1 MANPECEYTLAV
13 MHAAAARGSRRARS
27 AGAAALA
34 FAACFAAGP
43 LRADPAPAPGAVE
56 LRVVTYNTHGLPA
69 WIARDDPER
78 RFPVIG
84 KLLDAYDLAVVQED
98 FFHHE
103 LLLGAISLPLR
114 ARGNER
120 SGLTTLARLP
130 ATALV
135 EAQAE
140 PYGICS
146 GWLFG
151 ANDCLGDKGFLRT
164 RIAFANGARVD
175 FVNTHLDAGRDDADR
190 AARRAQ
196 LEILAERLRRA
207 SASVPLVVGGD
218 LNLHH
223 DDPGDRA
230 LLAGFSSAL
239 GLTDSQA
246 VPAPGSGWERID
258 YLLYRSGDG
267 AALEV
272 LEAGMAAEFVH
283 DGAPLSDHPALWA
296 RLRVVAR

>member
-1 MANPECEYTLAV
+1 
-13 MHAAAARGSRRARS
+13 MHASAARGSRRARS

-34 FAACFAAGP
+34 FAACFAAEP
-43 LRADPAPAPGAVE
+43 LRADPAPGAVE

-130 ATALV
+130 AAALV

-164 RIAFANGARVD
+164 RIALANGARVD

-190 AARRAQ
+190 EARRAQ

-207 SASVPLVVGGD
+207 SAGAPLVVGGD

-230 LLAGFSSAL
+230 LLDGFVAAL
-239 GLTDSQA
+239 GLADSQA
-246 VPAPGSGWERID
+246 KPAPGSGWGRID
-258 YLLYRSGDG
+258 YLLYRSSDDV
-267 AALEV
+267 ALEV

-296 RLRVVAR
+296 RLRVVTR

>member
-1 MANPECEYTLAV
+1 MQGSPV
-13 MHAAAARGSRRARS
+13 RAARAARIFTV
-27 AGAAALA
+27 ATLVALGGAD
-34 FAACFAAGP
+34 P
-43 LRADPAPAPGAVE
+43 LRAEPSPGAVE

-69 WIARDDPER
+69 WIAHDDPER

-84 KLLDAYDLAVVQED
+84 RLLDAYDLAVVQED

-103 LLLGAISLPLR
+103 LLLGAITLPLR
-114 ARGNER
+114 ARGNEG

-130 ATALV
+130 ARVLV
-135 EAQAE
+135 ETQAE

-164 RIAFANGARVD
+164 RLALANGTRVD

-190 AARRAQ
+190 EARRAQ
-196 LEILAERLRRA
+196 LEILAERLRGA
-207 SASVPLVVGGD
+207 SAGVPLVVGGD

-223 DDPGDRA
+223 DDPRDRA
-230 LLAGFSSAL
+230 LLDRFSAAL
-239 GLTDSQA
+239 GLADSEA
-246 VPAPGSGWERID
+246 RPVAGSAWSRID
-258 YLLYRSGDG
+258 YLLTRGGDG
-267 AALEV
+267 VAIEV

-283 DGAPLSDHPALWA
+283 DGAPLSDHPALWV

>member
-1 MANPECEYTLAV
+1 
-13 MHAAAARGSRRARS
+13 MHASAARGARRARS
-27 AGAAALA
+27 AAALA
-34 FAACFAAGP
+34 LAACLAAEPSRG
-43 LRADPAPAPGAVE
+43 DPAPASGAVE

-84 KLLDAYDLAVVQED
+84 RLLDAYDLAVVQED

-130 ATALV
+130 AAALV

-151 ANDCLGDKGFLRT
+151 ASDCLGDKGFLRT
-164 RIAFANGARVD
+164 RIALANGARVD

-190 AARRAQ
+190 EARRAQ

-207 SASVPLVVGGD
+207 SAGAPLVVGGD

-223 DDPGDRA
+223 DDPDDRA
-230 LLAGFSSAL
+230 LLDGFAAAL
-239 GLTDSQA
+239 GLADSQA
-246 VPAPGSGWERID
+246 KPAPGSGWGRID
-258 YLLYRSGDG
+258 YLLYRSSADV
-267 AALEV
+267 ALEV

-283 DGAPLSDHPALWA
+283 DDAPLSDHPALWA
-296 RLRVVAR
+296 RLRVVPR